1 MKTNGLSII
10 SAAVMVLIVASSGTA
25 KAQARDI
32 WDQFPDYHPP
42 AQGQPSNPKPGN
54 YFDQFDTPTPSRGAN
69 VRPAQNAPSDARSMH
84 SANDLLPYCKYL
96 FTDQPQGGY
105 NVGFGV
111 GLCAGMIDGI
121 GSAASS
127 LPDQLS
133 SCQPAGVTRGQEVQ
147 VVVAYVEARPE
158 RMHEDM
164 YALAIEALHH
174 AWPCS
179 SR

>member
-1 MKTNGLSII
+1 MKTKALPII
-10 SAAVMVLIVASSGTA
+10 SAAAMVLISITSGSG

-32 WDQFPDYHPP
+32 WDQFSEPAPTVQPP
-42 AQGQPSNPKPGN
+42 PPRPN
-54 YFDQFDTPTPSRGAN
+54 YFDQFDTPGLTM
-69 VRPAQNAPSDARSMH
+69 PAPLASPNAQAPMR
-84 SANDLLPYCKYL
+84 SANYLLPYCKYFL
-96 FTDQPQGGY
+96 TDRTEGGY

-111 GLCAGMIDGI
+111 GLCAGMIAGI
-121 GSAASS
+121 VRVSNN
-127 LPDQLS
+127 LPDQMS
-133 SCQPAGVTRGQEVQ
+133 SCLPAGVTHGQEVR

-164 YALAIEALHH
+164 YALVVEALHH